1 MILESSDCL
10 LFTGSSRHSRWQRNE
25 ELDEN
30 NDVRDAGEVISDEYC
45 LLFRILYLT
54 ESILVRVD
62 LDIVKNPS
70 PVIG

>member
-1 MILESSDCL
+1 MFLESSDCL

-30 NDVRDAGEVISDEYC
+30 NDVRDEDSF
-45 LLFRILYLT
+45 LFIILYLT

-62 LDIVKNPS
+62 LDIVKNPA